1 MSAHSRG
8 GVAHRGAEL
17 NSQTLDGVGVVAR
30 PDLLRI
36 CEHRGVKASAAAR
49 AVFKEHIR
57 ERVAYPAHELVCAQD
72 KAVEELALPV
82 CGEQSG
88 ARVGDVAVKV
98 PFDIVYF
105 IFREH
110 GVHLVE
116 NVVAHIFSGH
126 IENILMPAYAGLAV
140 RNMDAPVGVGAEE
153 VGVGGDHLRLVPNAE
168 LKTEVVYSAYKLA
181 ESAFELALVYEP
193 VAQRV
198 LVVVALAEP
207 AVVHDE
213 HIHAEFL
220 CALRERDKL
229 VRIKIEERRLPAV
242 YQQGTLLCPVFSG
255 DEIEVIEL
263 VVYPAHLAD
272 ALARVNHDRLW
283 SLKALARLK
292 MPGEICRIYAHE
304 YARSARIVALGAEL
318 KVAAVNE
325 IEAVCLAAVLV
336 GVFRDESRK
345 WVLAVARNSALA
357 RDALK
362 SVGERAAL
370 LGALFAVPAV
380 EGYEIVVHAR
390 QVDAYAHRA
399 VNVRGSL

>member
-1 MSAHSRG
+1 M
-8 GVAHRGAEL
+8 
-17 NSQTLDGVGVVAR
+17 
-30 PDLLRI
+30 
-36 CEHRGVKASAAAR
+36 
-49 AVFKEHIR
+49 
-57 ERVAYPAHELVCAQD
+57 
-72 KAVEELALPV
+72 EELALPV
-82 CGEQSG
+82 RGQQSG
-88 ARVGDVAVKV
+88 TRVGNIAVKI

-116 NVVAHIFSGH
+116 YVVAHIFSGH

-140 RNMDAPVGVGAEE
+140 GDMDAPVGVGAEE
-153 VGVGGDHLRLVPNAE
+153 VGVGGDHLRLVPYAK
-168 LKTEVVYSAYKLA
+168 LKPEVIYSAYKLA
-181 ESAFELALVYEP
+181 KSSLELVFIYEP

-213 HIHAEFL
+213 HIHAKFL
-220 CALRERDKL
+220 CALRERDEL

-242 YQQGTLLCPVFSG
+242 YQQRTLLRSVFSG

-272 ALARVNHDRLW
+272 ALARVYHDRLG
-283 SLKALARLK
+283 SLEALARLK
-292 MPGEICRIYAHE
+292 MPCEICRIYAHE
-304 YARSARIVALGAEL
+304 YARSTRIVALGAKLE
-318 KVAAVNE
+318 VAAVNE

-345 WVLAVARNSALA
+345 RVLAVARNSALA
-357 RDALK
+357 RYALK

-370 LGALFAVPAV
+370 LGTLFAVPAV

-390 QVDAYAHRA
+390 QVDAHAHRA

>member
-17 NSQTLDGVGVVAR
+17 NRQTLDGVGVVAR

-36 CEHRGVKASAAAR
+36 CEHGGVEAPAAAR
-49 AVFKEHIR
+49 AVFKKHIG
-57 ERVAYPAHELVCAQD
+57 ERVAYPAHELVCAENE
-72 KAVEELALPV
+72 AVEELALPV
-82 CGEQSG
+82 RGEQSR
-88 ARVGDVAVKV
+88 ARVGNIAVEV

-126 IENILMPAYAGLAV
+126 IENILMPAYAGFAV
-140 RNMDAPVGVGAEE
+140 RNMDAPVGMGAEE
-153 VGVGGDHLRLVPNAE
+153 VGVGGDHLRLIPNAE
-168 LKTEVVYSAYKLA
+168 LKPEIVYSAYKLA
-181 ESAFELALVYEP
+181 QAALELALVYEP

-220 CALRERDKL
+220 CALRERDEL

-242 YQQGTLLCPVFSG
+242 YQQRTLLCPVFSG
-255 DEIEVIEL
+255 DEVEVIEL
-263 VVYPAHLAD
+263 MIYSAHLAD
-272 ALARVNHDRLW
+272 ALARVDHDRLG
-283 SLKALARLK
+283 SLEALARLK

-304 YARSARIVALGAEL
+304 YARSTRIVALGAEL
-318 KVAAVNE
+318 EVAAVNE
-325 IEAVCLAAVLV
+325 IEAVCLTAVLV

-345 WVLAVARNSALA
+345 RVLAVA
-357 RDALK
+357 
-362 SVGERAAL
+362 
-370 LGALFAVPAV
+370 
-380 EGYEIVVHAR
+380 
-390 QVDAYAHRA
+390 
-399 VNVRGSL
+399 